1 MGISAA
7 KGMHKGWSCTTINL
21 SQGLEIYFI
30 FLFYNFLGDQMGLMI
45 YLIVYLVMKTMV
57 GCYGKKDV
65 KCVVE
70 SGGQSFGKGKDISF
84 FFLWSL

>member
-1 MGISAA
+1 
-7 KGMHKGWSCTTINL
+7 
-21 SQGLEIYFI
+21 
-30 FLFYNFLGDQMGLMI
+30 MGLMI

-57 GCYGKKDV
+57 GFYGKKDV

-84 FFLWSL
+84 FLLWSL